1 MDYWHVGWK
10 GKYYKY
16 FKRSDTNVGKMSIPK
31 EISWERRNREMFVYS
46 FAIVEYETYAFP
58 LSITNLDSST
68 YDNLLANALS
78 LSTTQSAD
86 MDDELFMD
94 DPIHS
99 SFKSPIKTYV
109 HVYRGGFCGRGN
121 TTASYNELNRYVSN
135 SFKENEI
142 KWGY

>member
-1 MDYWHVGWK
+1 MLVEK
-10 GKYYKY
+10 ENI
-16 FKRSDTNVGKMSIPK
+16 TSISKDLIPMLVK
-31 EISWERRNREMFVYS
+31 CQYQKKLVEREEIEKCLYIV
-46 FAIVEYETYAFP
+46 FATVEYETYAFP

-86 MDDELFMD
+86 MDDELFMK

-142 KWGY
+142 K